1 MTNAERQTSI
11 DSCMWPIKN
20 HQWAWHHICG
30 LCEEAGRANL
40 HSSTFRNF
48 LPVRQECLSVQCSAT
63 TKKVFNHQVYVY
75 HTNFWHEATPKKS
88 ISCKKTKNP
97 WSVICVAPFRA
108 PSLWDLAW
116 RNILCYS
123 CMPLFSSRTFHIHS
137 SVSLLV
143 CGYNVT
149 HIGPHFKLS
158 NEALGLP
165 PLLQHW
171 CSFLL
176 PLPVNYR
183 ASVQVQWRWTCLL
196 CRAKCLTNKVVFGFD
211 ENFKEAFLI
220 LTQYVVVIQK
230 RIIPADGGREVV
242 ACCNP

>member
-1 MTNAERQTSI
+1 MWGSGQSKSAQQHLQELS
-11 DSCMWPIKN
+11 SC
-20 HQWAWHHICG
+20 
-30 LCEEAGRANL
+30 EAGVL
-40 HSSTFRNF
+40 I
-48 LPVRQECLSVQCSAT
+48 SAMFCYY
-63 TKKVFNHQVYVY
+63 KKVFNHQVYVY

-211 ENFKEAFLI
+211 ENFKEALLI